1 MVKTVFIITC
11 IWDNQ
16 QLAVHLIL
24 FHFYLYVCV
33 LVCVR
38 PHHLADVVPPGQ
50 KQDASVIFLPVRQNE
65 REQHHPQDVI

>member
-1 MVKTVFIITC
+1 MC
-11 IWDNQ
+11 
-16 QLAVHLIL
+16 
-24 FHFYLYVCV
+24 VC
-33 LVCVR
+33 LCVR